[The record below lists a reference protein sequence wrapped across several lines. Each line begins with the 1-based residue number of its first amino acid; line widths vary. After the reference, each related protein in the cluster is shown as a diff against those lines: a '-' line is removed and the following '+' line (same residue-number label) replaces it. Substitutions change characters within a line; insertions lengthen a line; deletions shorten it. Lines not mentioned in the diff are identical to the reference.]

1 MEPSLI
7 HGVPPPAH
15 ICDLSPVPCLLKG
28 DFGPVS
34 HFGRASCGSLLHMW
48 HCGSDL
54 GMQWCF
60 YYGAA
65 GMLWTGETPEAKAV
79 EENMATYFNK
89 LQGLLLLSHG
99 SMVGAGPTLA
109 SAIHSS
115 IKQVVECSF
124 KLMMETVSSF
134 GNTSFSLSQTNAHKN
149 ASTKQTHH
157 AKECMCNP
165 ISGVLF

>member
-1 MEPSLI
+1 
-7 HGVPPPAH
+7 
-15 ICDLSPVPCLLKG
+15 
-28 DFGPVS
+28 
-34 HFGRASCGSLLHMW
+34 
-48 HCGSDL
+48 
-54 GMQWCF
+54 MQWCF